1 MNDGKPWYLSKTV
14 WGALVAILAS
24 MLQLSG
30 FQLDLADQG
39 QLTDG
44 LVALAGSLGALV
56 ALYGRLVASHVI
68 APKAGPGDSS
78 KTPDG
83 PGKGV

>member
-24 MLQLSG
+24 VLHLG
-30 FQLDLADQG
+30 GVELGVLEQG

-44 LVALAGSLGALV
+44 LVALAGSVGGLV
-56 ALYGRLVASHVI
+56 ALYGRLVASHTIV
-68 APKAGPGDSS
+68 PKSDLSPPE
-78 KTPDG
+78 KT
-83 PGKGV
+83 

>member
-1 MNDGKPWYLSKTV
+1 MSDGKPWYLSKTV

-68 APKAGPGDSS
+68 APKSGAGDS
-78 KTPDG
+78 
-83 PGKGV
+83 GKDADRSGEGA

>member
-24 MLQLSG
+24 GLQLGG
-30 FQLDLADQG
+30 FELGVLEQG

-44 LVALAGSLGALV
+44 LVALAGSVGGLV
-56 ALYGRLVASHVI
+56 ALYGRLVASHAIVPQ
-68 APKAGPGDSS
+68 ANRLPPEKP
-78 KTPDG
+78 
-83 PGKGV
+83 